1 MWLSFA
7 PESRLIIDFVLG
19 PRKQYVADTLIEATD
34 KHLSDSSPFFVT
46 DGLKLYIEALLKKY
60 GKRIEFP
67 KTGKRGRPKNP
78 AIVPDENLKYAQ
90 VIKKNNR
97 IFKKNKGVILPN
109 EALLYLLKLLQ
120 RTRRL
125 NKRRRKRCEI

>member
-19 PRKQYVADTLIEATD
+19 PRKQYVADALIEATD
-34 KHLSDSSPFFVT
+34 KHLSDSNPFFVT

-67 KTGKRGRPKNP
+67 KTRKRGRPKNP